1 MDMKW
6 QDMYAAKKK
15 SAEEI
20 VAMIPNGSR
29 CATPC
34 GLGEA
39 VTLRDALAERA
50 IAEDLSGIEHHL
62 LLTLVDS
69 KIYHPGM
76 EDKMK
81 HVSWFT
87 GGFARKAVQTNTAEY
102 MPGFYKDTPRMW
114 REEVKADI
122 FYGTVSPMD
131 KHGYFSFG
139 LGTST
144 ARDQMLNADL
154 IFLEVNE
161 NFPRTQGTGMVHV
174 SEIDGLCESSPTLVT
189 LPNTPISEKDAIV
202 GEFIADRIPDGA
214 TIQLG
219 IGGIPNA
226 VGDALK
232 SKQGLGIHS
241 EMFNEVMM
249 ELMEC
254 GAVTNANKAMD
265 KYKSV
270 AGFGLGSTKLYD
282 FVEDNPGVEF
292 RSIEYLN
299 DPYNI
304 AKHDNF
310 VSINATLEVDLLGQ
324 VCSESIGSKPFSGTG
339 GQLDYVRGANASKG
353 GQSFIST
360 YSTAKNDTI
369 TKIKPILTHGAH
381 VTCSKNDV
389 DMIVTE
395 YGIAKLKGRTASQRA
410 KAMIEI
416 AHPDFREELEF
427 EAKKMNM
434 IP

>member
-1 MDMKW
+1 MDKKW
-6 QDMYAAKKK
+6 QDMYNGKKK
-15 SAEEI
+15 TLEEI
-20 VAMIPNGSR
+20 VAMIPDGAK

-39 VTLRDALAERA
+39 VGLRDALADRA
-50 IAEDLSGIEHHL
+50 VAEGLTGIEHHA
-62 LLTLVDS
+62 LLTLQDS
-69 KIYHPGM
+69 KIYHPGL
-76 EDKMK
+76 EK
-81 HVSWFT
+81 HMRHVAWFT
-87 GGFARKAVQTNTAEY
+87 GGPARKAVQQNIAGY
-102 MPGFYKDTPRMW
+102 MPGFYKDAPKMW
-114 REEVKADI
+114 REEVKADV

-131 KHGYFSFG
+131 KHGYFSFS
-139 LGTST
+139 LGTSL
-144 ARDQMLNADL
+144 ARDQMQNADF

-161 NFPRTQGTGMVHV
+161 FMPRTQGTGIVHI
-174 SEIDGLCESSPTLVT
+174 SEIDALVENNKKLVE
-189 LPNTPISEKDAIV
+189 LPATAITEKDAIV
-202 GEFIADRIPDGA
+202 GDLIADRIPNGA

-226 VGDALK
+226 VGNALK

-241 EMFNEVMM
+241 EMYNEVMM
-249 ELMEC
+249 ELTEC

-265 KYKSV
+265 RYKSV
-270 AGFGLGSTKLYD
+270 AGFGLGSAKLYD
-282 FVEDNPGVEF
+282 YVDQNPGVEF

-310 VSINATLEVDLLGQ
+310 VSINATLEVDLIGQ
-324 VCSESIGSKPFSGTG
+324 VCSESIGPKQFSGTG

-369 TKIKPILTHGAH
+369 TKIKPILTHGAQ

-410 KAMIEI
+410 MALISI
-416 AHPDFREELEF
+416 AHPDFREELTF
-427 EAKKMNM
+427 EARKINL